1 MCRVLSWI
9 FISINSLNPHNNLTR
24 LRLFLFPYRGGET
37 SRVIR
42 VIQFSAGKLEF
53 EPGWSDPTAHAMN
66 HFAVMVNNASETI
79 LSENH
84 IPIM

>member
-37 SRVIR
+37 SRE
-42 VIQFSAGKLEF
+42 A
-53 EPGWSDPTAHAMN
+53 
-66 HFAVMVNNASETI
+66 
-79 LSENH
+79 LSNSFRSH
-84 IPIM
+84 SSQQGNWNLNPDSLTPQHMP